1 MDGKGEYQKRAKE
14 CSERAQVVTAA
25 VDRARWL
32 QLAEGWAALSK
43 MPLTRIP
50 AAYHEGIGILRGE
63 LSKAST
69 DPRRGQRIDG
79 SGADSRLR

>member
-1 MDGKGEYQKRAKE
+1 MDGESEYQKRAKQ
-14 CSERAQVVTAA
+14 CSERAQVMTAA

-50 AAYHEGIGILRGE
+50 AAHHEGIGMWRGE

-69 DPRRGQRIDG
+69 DARRGQRING
-79 SGADSRLR
+79 PGEESRLR